1 MISAVLARWLI
12 AVLIA
17 LLLGASAVEDDP
29 EALQPTADN
38 TADAIAAARF
48 ARSEAAMEKSR

>member
-1 MISAVLARWLI
+1 MITRTVLNWIIAAGVALVLAAA
-12 AVLIA
+12 AV
-17 LLLGASAVEDDP
+17 DRDP

-48 ARSEAAMEKSR
+48 ARAEAAMEKSR

>member
-1 MISAVLARWLI
+1 MIGAVLMRWLI
-12 AVLIA
+12 AVLIG
-17 LLLGASAVEDDP
+17 LLLAASAVEEDP

-48 ARSEAAMEKSR
+48 ARAEAAMEKSR